1 MNMLRHARYF
11 KNLDGIMAHMDKQ
24 AELLRPKFKTVLDAF
39 ERELGGKG
47 VAEWI
52 NPNGGYFI
60 SLNVMDGCA
69 KRVVQLCKDA
79 GVVLT
84 SAGTTRMT
92 VTSVSRRRTR
102 PYRNLNVRFRCCVS
116 VQSWRRLK
124 SCCVHKGSKD
134 RKTGG

>member
-1 MNMLRHARYF
+1 MLRHARYF

-84 SAGTTRMT
+84 SAGSTL
-92 VTSVSRRRTR
+92 S
-102 PYRNLNVRFRCCVS
+102 LI
-116 VQSWRRLK
+116 
-124 SCCVHKGSKD
+124 HI
-134 RKTGG
+134 